1 MPQKASGVV
10 SRVADKQQ
18 HTVSDLDGEIFLKKV
33 APAMMKVNGDETTF
47 VPDSDVNRDGHV
59 NIDDM
64 SKPIF
69 HVVILAIVICQFVLI
84 FSHSKQKCAYRIAK
98 NR

>member
-1 MPQKASGVV
+1 MPQKASDVV

-59 NIDDM
+59 NIRHYSDL
-64 SKPIF
+64 KK
-69 HVVILAIVICQFVLI
+69 H
-84 FSHSKQKCAYRIAK
+84 CANYLLVNSYFTLLSLSDCNLPVCPYFFAF
-98 NR
+98 